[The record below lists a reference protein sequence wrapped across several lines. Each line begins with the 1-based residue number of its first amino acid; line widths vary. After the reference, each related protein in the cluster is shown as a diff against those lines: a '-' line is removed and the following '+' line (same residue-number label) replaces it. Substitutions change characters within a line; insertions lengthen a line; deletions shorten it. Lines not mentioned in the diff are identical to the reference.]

1 MDLLDLILFIV
12 IANTLP
18 LSGISKNQQF
28 FLLTTISFY
37 LGFDLQ
43 HDVIW
48 IDGTLYTSSTICG
61 QTGILFTNTYTL
73 DGAPLVL
80 DQSTQ
85 LSSCK
90 RFISINK
97 IEGILR
103 VHLDFL
109 HMSVEDVRVFV
120 DGYQAEWNTSTR
132 SFEIDFG
139 NDDTPRTS
147 NTSTSEEEFN
157 GVTFSI
163 STNGV
168 PLKHL
173 KYM

>member
-1 MDLLDLILFIV
+1 M
-12 IANTLP
+12 
-18 LSGISKNQQF
+18 
-28 FLLTTISFY
+28 
-37 LGFDLQ
+37 
-43 HDVIW
+43 
-48 IDGTLYTSSTICG
+48 
-61 QTGILFTNTYTL
+61 
-73 DGAPLVL
+73 VL

-90 RFISINK
+90 RFISIHK
-97 IEGILR
+97 FEGILR
-103 VHLDFL
+103 VHLDFI
-109 HMSVEDVRVFV
+109 HMNVEDVRVFV

-132 SFEIDFG
+132 SFEIDFS
-139 NDDTPRTS
+139 NDDTPRTD

-157 GVTFSI
+157 GVTFAI